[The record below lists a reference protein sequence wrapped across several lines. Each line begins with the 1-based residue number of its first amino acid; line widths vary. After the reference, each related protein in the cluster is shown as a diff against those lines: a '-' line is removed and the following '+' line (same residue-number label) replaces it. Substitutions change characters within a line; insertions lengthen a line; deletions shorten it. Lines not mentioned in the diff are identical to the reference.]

1 MCRLSCPRLDKTLV
15 YGMIRI
21 YPQPKRLSSN
31 IHNRGF
37 RMYLLRLLT
46 AAITLS
52 LLSMPTF
59 ADAALNSEKQK
70 LSYAMGIFF
79 SQSITQQ
86 NIDLDVPAFLQAID
100 DVLNKSEP
108 KLSREEMQTILTKY
122 QEEQTRQQLAM
133 AEKNLADGKKFLA
146 DNKGNK
152 DVTELPSGLQYKI
165 IKEGAGEKPAAT
177 NSVTVHYRGTLID
190 GTEFDSSYSRGE
202 PVQLQLPQVIKG
214 WQEALPLMKA
224 NSKWQIYVPSE
235 LAYGPRGA
243 GSLIGPN
250 ATLIF
255 DIELIAIN

>member
-1 MCRLSCPRLDKTLV
+1 
-15 YGMIRI
+15 
-21 YPQPKRLSSN
+21 
-31 IHNRGF
+31 
-37 RMYLLRLLT
+37 MYLLRLLT
-46 AAITLS
+46 AVITLS
-52 LLSMPTF
+52 FLSMPAF
-59 ADAALNSEKQK
+59 ADASLTNEKQK

-79 SQSITQQ
+79 SQSVAQQ
-86 NIDLDVPAFLQAID
+86 DIDLDVPAFLQAID

-122 QEEQTRQQLAM
+122 QEEETKQQMAK

-146 DNKGNK
+146 DNKANK
-152 DVTELPSGLQYKI
+152 GVTELPNGLQYKI
-165 IKEGAGEKPAAT
+165 VKEGDGEKPTTT
-177 NSVTVHYRGTLID
+177 NSITVHYRGTLID

-202 PVQLQLPQVIKG
+202 PAQLQLAQVIKG
-214 WQEALPLMKA
+214 WQEALPLMKV